1 MSNENNG
8 TTTGYTTYQGM
19 VSQVSASLTE
29 LEKVCK
35 KLKLEKSREDLQK
48 SRDRLASHKFSV
60 GVMGEFKRGKSTV
73 INSMLE
79 KEIMP
84 SDILPCSA
92 TMNRVTYDLQ
102 PHVEMKMVD
111 GSVKEISVD
120 DLVHYVT
127 KLNSENES
135 RAAEVKEAVV
145 YYPCKFCQNGVDIV
159 DTPGLNDD
167 ERMNKICEEVIPK
180 LDAVIMVITPDNPF
194 SMSEAEFVRSKLMA
208 SDLSRLIFLVNK
220 IDTIRRAEDRER
232 VVADIKQRIQD
243 SVLEKMA
250 ELYGEGSRE
259 YQDAKLKL
267 GSIRI
272 YPISALD
279 ALDGKVGGDKKLLE
293 QSGTIPFEEALTH
306 MLTEER
312 GALELGMPLNV
323 IQRVSV
329 EATKSAMTRK
339 DALELNGEE
348 FEKRQREA
356 LAKIQ
361 EMREKKKG
369 EAKRLSSRSVE
380 IKGQLERQ
388 VMDFYPELEK
398 KLKQVVDGVS
408 IDPKELS
415 GNAGQENAAE
425 RLKKAVS
432 DEMQSSMAMM
442 TEKIQVQLEEIIGKE
457 VVRLGQ
463 FMEKVSSQ
471 IDALQVNLNPN
482 KGSFDK
488 SELAAFVGDTLLG
501 GLGIG
506 GMVSGYKNAG
516 VKGALAGGGISWVA
530 TFSMAF
536 LLASMSVVG
545 LPLAVISCAVGN
557 SAGKFFTGKLF
568 SADIGQRRLEELRSG
583 IKGQIHRMVAEMQG
597 RRELENWVQELI
609 DGRFQ
614 ELTDNME
621 AECERMLQETESTMD
636 SIKEGLK
643 ENEIQRRHL
652 EKECDTAISMI
663 QRINEQL
670 KPLNEK
676 IRQVLESA

>member
-1 MSNENNG
+1 MANENTG
-8 TTTGYTTYQGM
+8 TNTGYTTYQGM

-35 KLKLEKSREDLQK
+35 KLKLEESRKDLEK

-102 PHVEMKMVD
+102 PHVEMQMVD

-120 DLVHYVT
+120 ELVHYVT

-135 RAAEVKEAVV
+135 RAAGVKEAVV

-250 ELYGEGSRE
+250 ELYGEESRE

-279 ALDGKVGGDKKLLE
+279 ALDGKIGGDNQLLE
-293 QSGTIPFEEALTH
+293 KSGTIPFEEALTH

-356 LAKIQ
+356 LAQIQ
-361 EMREKKKG
+361 EMREKKKS
-369 EAKRLSSRSVE
+369 EAKRLSGRAVE
-380 IKGQLERQ
+380 IKSQLEMQ
-388 VMDFYPELEK
+388 VMNFYPELEK
-398 KLKQVVDGVS
+398 KLKQVVDGVP
-408 IDPKELS
+408 IDPKGLS
-415 GNAGQENAAE
+415 GQAGQENAAE

-432 DEMQSSMAMM
+432 DEMQSSMALMS
-442 TEKIQVQLEEIIGKE
+442 EKIQVQLEEIVGQE

-463 FMEKVSSQ
+463 FVERVSSQ
-471 IDALQVNLNPN
+471 VDALQVNLGAN
-482 KGSFDK
+482 KNGFDK

-557 SAGKFFTGKLF
+557 SAGKFLTGKLF
-568 SADIGQRRLEELRSG
+568 SSDIGQRRLEELRSE
-583 IKGQIHRMVAEMQG
+583 IKSQIHQMVVEMQG

-614 ELTDNME
+614 ELSDNME
-621 AECERMLQETESTMD
+621 SECERMLQETESTMD